1 MSIRITIEAASKAEA
16 ELIAERLPVKA
27 SAQAWRGLGVIRLA
41 VKGKHETNE
50 LIDAVSQG
58 FQQHKLQWARV
69 RYDDEER
76 VFKAHGDRANGR
88 RHG

>member
-1 MSIRITIEAASKAEA
+1 MAVRIVIETASKAEA
-16 ELIAERLPVKA
+16 ELIAQRLPVKA

-41 VKGKHETNE
+41 VKSKHETNE

-76 VFKAHGDRANGR
+76 VFKSNGHR
-88 RHG
+88 PR

>member
-1 MSIRITIEAASKAEA
+1 MEA
-16 ELIAERLPVKA
+16 ELLAKELPVKA
-27 SAQAWRGLGVIRLA
+27 NAQAWRGLGVIRLA
-41 VKGKHETNE
+41 VKSKVETNE

-76 VFKAHGDRANGR
+76 VFKSNGHR
-88 RHG
+88 PR